1 MLSSGTQGIEE
12 EAKDDGPPPGLHR
25 INNISQIPQS
35 VGSVGMNNPAMM
47 LQQQEMQKAYQ
58 QMIVQNPNLAA

>member
-1 MLSSGTQGIEE
+1 MLTGTQGVEE
-12 EAKDDGPPPGLHR
+12 ESKDDGPPPGLHR
-25 INNISQIPQS
+25 INNMNQIPQS
-35 VGSVGMNNPAMM
+35 LGSAGMNNPAMM

>member
-1 MLSSGTQGIEE
+1 
-12 EAKDDGPPPGLHR
+12 
-25 INNISQIPQS
+25 
-35 VGSVGMNNPAMM
+35 MNNTAMM